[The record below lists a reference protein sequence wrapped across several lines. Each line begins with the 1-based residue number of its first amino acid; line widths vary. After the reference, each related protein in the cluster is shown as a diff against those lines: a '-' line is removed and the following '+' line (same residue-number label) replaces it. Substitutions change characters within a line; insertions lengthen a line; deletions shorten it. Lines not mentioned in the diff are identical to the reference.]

1 MRALDGRGIEFSI
14 GVKQSKTIRALI
26 DQIPESDWVAITDYP
41 ESGQLQIAETQ
52 LGMWRRIV
60 RRTRLVGAQGELFP
74 DLRHHCFATNRTVP
88 ILIADVD
95 HRDHATIELVIRD
108 LTAAYGHSEC
118 PARWLATPVH
128 HRPEHAQGATRF
140 HLTSARSQPA
150 PIDLTANPGTQIPAA
165 NPDKAAPREHRHPPS
180 PPKPSTATATRGQP
194 SDLTQSN
201 SLHPAERWNEAK
213 TGGPC
218 QSTRIPA
225 MCVMAV
231 RLVTLAPESV
241 QAYGLVGILARE
253 PDQRVL

>member
-1 MRALDGRGIEFSI
+1 VIVIRADSGFENHKQMRALDGRGIEFSI

-118 PARWLATPVH
+118 PARWPWQHQFTTVLNTLRA
-128 HRPEHAQGATRF
+128 
-140 HLTSARSQPA
+140 LPA
-150 PIDLTANPGTQIPAA
+150 FT
-165 NPDKAAPREHRHPPS
+165 
-180 PPKPSTATATRGQP
+180 
-194 SDLTQSN
+194 
-201 SLHPAERWNEAK
+201 
-213 TGGPC
+213 
-218 QSTRIPA
+218 
-225 MCVMAV
+225 
-231 RLVTLAPESV
+231 
-241 QAYGLVGILARE
+241 
-253 PDQRVL
+253 